1 MKTKNNFSAP
11 LYVKIAAKIVVKYM
25 NKYKI
30 DSFEMTGEKNNKI
43 VIIQVYPSN
52 IYHWI
57 LRLCGY
63 NINPSQVSE
72 NYKCK
77 Q

>member
-1 MKTKNNFSAP
+1 MKTKNDFSAP

-43 VIIQVYPSN
+43 ETDFALKESN
-52 IYHWI
+52 E
-57 LRLCGY
+57 LTANFFCSS
-63 NINPSQVSE
+63 N
-72 NYKCK
+72 
-77 Q
+77 